1 MTGQVTN
8 FGHKIYKIEYL
19 NAYQE
24 RLLQSV
30 FECFRKTFPNEE
42 RLNEFIKWVPL
53 CSVDAAGI
61 TEPQMHIVRRL
72 INDIMKDC
80 PMGVPLGN
88 DRKYISDEFKILDL
102 GEHIH
107 KNVEKLGKDG
117 PVILKM
123 HQCWKERNQ
132 QVNPMTADFISWL
145 RESPSRECLVAPLV
159 QILV

>member
-8 FGHKIYKIEYL
+8 FGLKIYKIEHL

-24 RLLQSV
+24 RLLKSV
-30 FECFRKTFPNEE
+30 FESFRKIFPKEE
-42 RLNEFIKWVPL
+42 RLHEFIKWVPL
-53 CSVDAAGI
+53 GSVDAAGI

-72 INDIMKDC
+72 IDDITKNC
-80 PMGVPLGN
+80 AMGVPMGN
-88 DRKYISDEFKILDL
+88 NRKQISDEFKVKDI
-102 GEHIH
+102 GEHIT

-123 HQCWKERNQ
+123 HLHWKEHNQ

-159 QILV
+159 QILG